1 MASELSLYETKMKF
15 HVNDR
20 VQILGDWKK
29 VYRIVAIRKGEP
41 CCQIRRVLRGKRMAG
56 RKWMMSDNLDRA

>member
-1 MASELSLYETKMKF
+1 MTRELSRYETKMKF
-15 HVNDR
+15 RVNDR

-29 VYRIVAIRKGEP
+29 IYTIVAIRKREP
-41 CCQIRRVLRGKRMAG
+41 CCQIRRVQRGKRMAG